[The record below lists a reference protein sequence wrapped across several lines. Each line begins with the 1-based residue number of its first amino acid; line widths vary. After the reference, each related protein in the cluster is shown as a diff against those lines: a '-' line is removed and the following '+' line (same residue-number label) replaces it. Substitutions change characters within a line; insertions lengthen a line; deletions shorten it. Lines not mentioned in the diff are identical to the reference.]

1 MNEEIQKILQ
11 HTKEN
16 MDKSLQALKREF
28 SLLRSGR
35 VSSAMVD
42 SIKADYYDTPTPLS
56 QMASIMV
63 QDASSILITPWDK
76 TLLKNIE
83 RALQEA
89 NIGATPNNDGEA
101 IRLHFPPM
109 TKEQR
114 IEITKEAK
122 AMAEKGRVA
131 IRNIRQDANN
141 HLKKLEKAK
150 TITED
155 ESKKSQDSVQKLTD
169 EFVKKIDETLKSKED
184 EILKV

>member
-1 MNEEIQKILQ
+1 MNEEITKILQ
-11 HTKEN
+11 HTQEN
-16 MDKSLQALKREF
+16 MEKSLQVLKKDF

-35 VSSAMVD
+35 VSSAMID
-42 SIKADYYDTPTPLS
+42 SIKADYYGAPTPIS

-63 QDASSILITPWDK
+63 QDASTILVTPWDK
-76 TLLKNIE
+76 TLLKDIE

-89 NIGATPNNDGEA
+89 NVGATPNNDGEA

-114 IEITKEAK
+114 LEIAKEAK
-122 AMAEKGRVA
+122 AMAEKSRVA

-155 ESKKSQDSVQKLTD
+155 ESKKSQDNVQKLTD
-169 EFVKKIDETLKSKED
+169 EFVKKIDEVLKNKED